1 MRKQAD
7 DPVGEAGHRLVQLV
21 IRCTM
26 HACGPSCWKYTK
38 PGLPDTC
45 RQHTLLHT
53 LLPAYVGERVCL
65 AEKISADHRLVQ
77 EAEGTVV
84 HIVPDPEE
92 CIEAVRGEVALKYCP
107 LGIWVCFD
115 DCKETPL
122 ASQLSSK
129 IDARA
134 REALWRLNS
143 SGLTSSTGP
152 DSKVKPVHERMAFVP
167 AATRFFKRMIA
178 GRKWT
183 IKRRMVPLTS
193 ALDRT
198 IQSSQGKRF
207 VADSSATWGTSTLPG
222 MTSGR
227 HCMYYSP
234 VLLAWKICCCC
245 GVRRRA
251 SSMTGL
257 RHT

>member
-1 MRKQAD
+1 MRHWNVRD
-7 DPVGEAGHRLVQLV
+7 TGH
-21 IRCTM
+21 
-26 HACGPSCWKYTK
+26 
-38 PGLPDTC
+38 
-45 RQHTLLHT
+45 LHT
-53 LLPAYVGERVCL
+53 ILPAYVGERVRL

-122 ASQLSSK
+122 ASQLSGK

-152 DSKVKPVHERMAFVP
+152 DSKVKQVRERIAFVP
-167 AATRFFKRMIA
+167 AVTRSFSRMIA
-178 GRKWT
+178 GRNWT

-193 ALDRT
+193 AMDRT
-198 IQSSQGKRF
+198 IQSSQENVSWRTHRRYGKPQQHQ
-207 VADSSATWGTSTLPG
+207 G
-222 MTSGR
+222 
-227 HCMYYSP
+227 
-234 VLLAWKICCCC
+234 
-245 GVRRRA
+245 
-251 SSMTGL
+251 
-257 RHT
+257 

>member
-1 MRKQAD
+1 M
-7 DPVGEAGHRLVQLV
+7 
-21 IRCTM
+21 
-26 HACGPSCWKYTK
+26 
-38 PGLPDTC
+38 
-45 RQHTLLHT
+45 
-53 LLPAYVGERVCL
+53 
-65 AEKISADHRLVQ
+65 Q
-77 EAEGTVV
+77 EAEGAVV

-167 AATRFFKRMIA
+167 AVTRF
-178 GRKWT
+178 
-183 IKRRMVPLTS
+183 S
-193 ALDRT
+193 A
-198 IQSSQGKRF
+198 
-207 VADSSATWGTSTLPG
+207 
-222 MTSGR
+222 
-227 HCMYYSP
+227 
-234 VLLAWKICCCC
+234 
-245 GVRRRA
+245 
-251 SSMTGL
+251 
-257 RHT
+257 